1 MRRILLQSLLLVAL
15 AHLLELLL
23 QVTDLITAL
32 RTQHLKLSFELANLL
47 LELLAEAISLGCL
60 FPLFVSQL
68 LELALK
74 LSDLALQLAYLL

>member
-47 LELLAEAISLGCL
+47 LELLAEAISLSCL